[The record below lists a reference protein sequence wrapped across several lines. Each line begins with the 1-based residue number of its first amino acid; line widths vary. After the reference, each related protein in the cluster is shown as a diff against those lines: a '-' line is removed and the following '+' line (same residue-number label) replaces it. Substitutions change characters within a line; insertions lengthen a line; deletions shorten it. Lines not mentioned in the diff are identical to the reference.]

1 MRISDWSSDV
11 CSSDLVRQEFLRA
24 RVILRGHHGRL
35 RERRSRTTHRQPPGQ
50 HHRARAS
57 AIDHRMH
64 AVRPVSN
71 AAHVVRAV
79 RTMLTRTRVTCGA
92 LPARGARR
100 RVAPAFHETD
110 TMKPLDLAIA
120 LALPRPVAAS
130 APAPDPHAAT
140 AATAPPPW

>member
-11 CSSDLVRQEFLRA
+11 CSSDL
-24 RVILRGHHGRL
+24 RL

-92 LPARGARR
+92 LPARGAPR
-100 RVAPAFHETD
+100 RVAPAFHETV
-110 TMKPLDLAIA
+110 TINPLVLSIA
-120 LALPRPVAAS
+120 LAATPPLAAS
-130 APAPDPHAAT
+130 PPAPAAAAAPAPPAT
-140 AATAPPPW
+140 PPTVGTTPA

>member
-1 MRISDWSSDV
+1 
-11 CSSDLVRQEFLRA
+11 
-24 RVILRGHHGRL
+24 
-35 RERRSRTTHRQPPGQ
+35 
-50 HHRARAS
+50 
-57 AIDHRMH
+57 MH

-110 TMKPLDLAIA
+110 TMKPLVLAIA
-120 LALPRPVAAS
+120 LALTLPVAAS
-130 APAPDPHAAT
+130 AQAPAPQAAT
-140 AATAPPPW
+140 AAPRSEARRVGKECVGTGRSRWSPNLLKKNIPKQARAHKAQQYTNQI

>member
-1 MRISDWSSDV
+1 
-11 CSSDLVRQEFLRA
+11 
-24 RVILRGHHGRL
+24 
-35 RERRSRTTHRQPPGQ
+35 
-50 HHRARAS
+50 
-57 AIDHRMH
+57 MH

-110 TMKPLDLAIA
+110 TMKPLVLAIA
-120 LALPRPVAAS
+120 LALTLPVAARS
-130 APAPDPHAAT
+130 EEHTSELQSLMRISYAVFCLKKKKNNKYNHKNQQ
-140 AATAPPPW
+140 